1 MNVNDIDEKIKEI
14 SKEDLDQGN
23 LLYLMVLIENK
34 LNTIFEPIDLLPFS
48 SLIQI
53 LQLSNEQKK
62 KIIHFRNKLAHN
74 IVSKEELVQIELY
87 LKSEFIPLILS
98 ISSDSTQM
106 KPYEFENLI
115 YNKLKP
121 IGDELGYEVIRNKSI
136 SIEKKKTRLEIDVI
150 FESEAENIIFE
161 IKAIAERNI
170 IPIVID
176 QVKTRLNILKSRFG
190 VIILKGFLYE
200 ELKEDNISILIIGD
214 MQIHKLLDWIKKI
227 NNEHNTDTKNARINI
242 D

>member
-1 MNVNDIDEKIKEI
+1 MNVNNIDEKIKEI
-14 SKEDLDQGN
+14 LKGDLDQGN

-34 LNTIFEPIDLLPFS
+34 LNKIFEPVDLLPFS
-48 SLIQI
+48 SLIRK

-62 KIIHFRNKLAHN
+62 KIIHFRNKLVHN
-74 IVSKEELVQIELY
+74 IVSQEELVQIKFY

-115 YNKLKP
+115 YNKLKL

-136 SIEKKKTRLEIDVI
+136 SIDKKKKTKLEIDVI
-150 FESEAENIIFE
+150 FESEAEKIIFE
-161 IKAIAERNI
+161 IKASSKKNI

-176 QVKTRLNILKSRFG
+176 QVKTRLNILGSRFG
-190 VIILKGFLYE
+190 VIILKDFIYE
-200 ELKEDNISILIIGD
+200 EFNEYNYCILIIGE
-214 MQIHKLLDWIKKI
+214 MQIHKLFEWINKI
-227 NNEHNTDTKNARINI
+227 KNEHNMDIKNDRF
-242 D
+242 